1 MRDDFAVFI
10 LSHGR
15 ANKVV
20 TVDALKTCGYTGV
33 WYILVDDE
41 DDQYDLYCKNY
52 GKDRIIKFSKA
63 EMDGKFDI
71 MDNFDAGRQVPTFAR
86 NALPQIAKDM
96 GYTYFLELEDD
107 YELFSAR
114 TKTKDGKHLCQ
125 FYVRDLDSIVDEM
138 IEFLDVSG
146 AWTVTFAQ
154 DGDFLGGL
162 NGAVYK
168 KGIHR
173 KAMQTFFCRTDTPW
187 QFLGRFNDDV
197 NAYVEWGKK
206 GHLFMTVTAL
216 SVHQPETQKNSGGI
230 TDAYKTFG
238 TYTKSFYSVM
248 LNPSCV
254 KIADMGQSHR
264 RIHHSI
270 DWKYAVPVII
280 SSKFRNYTEE

>member
-15 ANKVV
+15 ADKVV

-114 TKTKDGKHLCQ
+114 TKTK
-125 FYVRDLDSIVDEM
+125 
-138 IEFLDVSG
+138 
-146 AWTVTFAQ
+146 
-154 DGDFLGGL
+154 
-162 NGAVYK
+162 
-168 KGIHR
+168 
-173 KAMQTFFCRTDTPW
+173 
-187 QFLGRFNDDV
+187 
-197 NAYVEWGKK
+197 
-206 GHLFMTVTAL
+206 
-216 SVHQPETQKNSGGI
+216 
-230 TDAYKTFG
+230 
-238 TYTKSFYSVM
+238 
-248 LNPSCV
+248 
-254 KIADMGQSHR
+254 
-264 RIHHSI
+264 
-270 DWKYAVPVII
+270 
-280 SSKFRNYTEE
+280 